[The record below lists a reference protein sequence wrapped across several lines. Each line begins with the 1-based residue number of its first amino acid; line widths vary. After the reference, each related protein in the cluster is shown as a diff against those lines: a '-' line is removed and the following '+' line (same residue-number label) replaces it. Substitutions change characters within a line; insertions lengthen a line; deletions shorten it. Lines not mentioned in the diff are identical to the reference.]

1 MDIFDYL
8 EEMQVELFQK
18 SFEEIE
24 AKYYQLCST
33 IAGDNVAERIRNI
46 NLDILQTKLKSS
58 LPKALYIA
66 NEQSVEAIY
75 FEYDMDNE
83 WESTFFVCDEYSS
96 LSEEDDDW
104 DSEWI
109 AEIEGPI
116 NREFAQIYQENG
128 FDETEKAK
136 AKAVTL
142 FLVIRTVTALGTV
155 AQSMKVNVPPLCIG
169 FHDQDPIMRIKE

>member
-24 AKYYQLCST
+24 DKYYRLCST
-33 IAGDNVAERIRNI
+33 IAGDNVAERIRNV

-58 LPKALYIA
+58 LQKALYIE
-66 NEQSVEAIY
+66 NKQSIEAIY

-83 WESTFFVCDEYSS
+83 WESTFFICDEYSS
-96 LSEEDDDW
+96 LSEENDDW
-104 DSEWI
+104 ASEWI

-128 FDETEKAK
+128 FDATEK

-155 AQSMKVNVPPLCIG
+155 AQDVTVNVPLCIG

>member
-24 AKYYQLCST
+24 DKYYRLCST
-33 IAGDNVAERIRNI
+33 IAGDNVAERIRNV
-46 NLDILQTKLKSS
+46 NLDIFQTTLKSS
-58 LPKALYIA
+58 LQKALYIE
-66 NEQSVEAIY
+66 NKQSIEAIY

-83 WESTFFVCDEYSS
+83 WESTFFICDEYSS

-104 DSEWI
+104 ASEWI

-128 FDETEKAK
+128 FDATEK

-155 AQSMKVNVPPLCIG
+155 AQGMKVNVPLCIG
-169 FHDQDPIMRIKE
+169 FHDQDPIMRII

>member
-24 AKYYQLCST
+24 AKYYRLCST
-33 IAGDNVAERIRNI
+33 IAGDNVAEMIRSI

-58 LPKALYIA
+58 LKKALYIA

-83 WESTFFVCDEYSS
+83 WESTFFVCDEYNS

-104 DSEWI
+104 ASDWI

-116 NREFAQIYQENG
+116 NSEFAQIYQENG
-128 FDETEKAK
+128 FDTTEK

-142 FLVIRTVTALGTV
+142 FLVIRTVTALGAV
-155 AQSMKVNVPPLCIG
+155 AQSMKVNVPLCIG

>member
-8 EEMQVELFQK
+8 EEMQLELFQK

-24 AKYYQLCST
+24 AKYYRLCST
-33 IAGDNVAERIRNI
+33 IAGNNVAERIQSI

-58 LPKALYIA
+58 LKKALYIA
-66 NEQSVEAIY
+66 NERSVKAIY

-83 WESTFFVCDEYSS
+83 WESTFFVCDEYNS
-96 LSEEDDDW
+96 LSEDDDDW
-104 DSEWI
+104 ASDWI
-109 AEIEGPI
+109 DEIEGPL
-116 NREFAQIYQENG
+116 NSEFAQIYQENG
-128 FDETEKAK
+128 FDTTEK

-155 AQSMKVNVPPLCIG
+155 AQSMKVNVPLCIG

>member
-24 AKYYQLCST
+24 AKYYRLCST
-33 IAGDNVAERIRNI
+33 IAGDNIAARIRNI
-46 NLDILQTKLKSS
+46 SLDIFQTKLKSS
-58 LPKALYIA
+58 LQEALHIV

-83 WESTFFVCDEYSS
+83 WESTFFVCDEYGS
-96 LSEEDDDW
+96 LSEGDDDW
-104 DSEWI
+104 ASEWI
-109 AEIEGPI
+109 GEIEGPI
-116 NREFAQIYQENG
+116 NKEFAQIYQENG
-128 FDETEKAK
+128 FDATEKAK
-136 AKAVTL
+136 VVTL
-142 FLVIRTVTALGTV
+142 LLVIRTVTALGTV
-155 AQSMKVNVPPLCIG
+155 AESMKVNVPLCIG